1 MNDNLSLLQ
10 REPGYGRYSEAAAS
24 QIFTS
29 AMSMLYGWIALGLVI
44 TGAVGYV
51 CHQAEVLD
59 SLVGRFGLWGYLGVL
74 GVWLASIA
82 GLSFAANRVPPAA
95 AGGLYLAFTALTG
108 LLVSYVWS
116 YPGDSII
123 AAFTLTVG
131 LFIAMSFLGFTT
143 KRDLSGLGMLC
154 GIGLLGVVIAGIAN
168 LFIGSGIIGW
178 IVTLAALPI
187 FLGLTAWDTK
197 RVKELAQEAAMHG
210 DEGAA
215 GRVAIMGAVGL
226 YLNFLNLFLIL
237 LRIWD
242 FFEGD

>member
-1 MNDNLSLLQ
+1 MNENRSLTQ
-10 REPGYGRYSEAAAS
+10 REPGYGRYSAESAS

-51 CHQAEVLD
+51 CYQAEVLAG
-59 SLVGRFGLWGYLGVL
+59 LVGRFGLWGYLGVA

-82 GLSFAANRVPPAA
+82 VLSFAAHRVPPAA
-95 AGGLYLAFTALTG
+95 AGGLYLAFTALSG
-108 LLVSYVWS
+108 LLVSYVWD

-123 AAFTLTVG
+123 AAFTLTAG

-154 GIGLLGVVIAGIAN
+154 GIGLFGVVIASVAN

-197 RVKELAQEAAMHG
+197 SVKEMAQESAMRG
-210 DEGAA
+210 DERAA
-215 GRVAIMGAVGL
+215 GRVAIMGAVSL

-242 FFEGD
+242 FFDGD